1 MTDQSSTQK
10 SESKEIRKSDP
21 IDFPA
26 GLPGFETHR
35 QFNLESRSDMR
46 PFLLLRS
53 MTDSEVAL
61 PLIDC
66 QLLRASARP
75 ELTDSAAKLLGAKD
89 AGDVAPFFVLK
100 VDAGSGTITVNT
112 KAPILITA
120 ENSQGFQVIL
130 DSGNLKVDEPLTNLL
145 PEAKGS

>member
-1 MTDQSSTQK
+1 MPDQSPTQK
-10 SESKEIRKSDP
+10 LESSELRKSDP

-35 QFNLESRSDMR
+35 LFNLESRSDIR

-53 MTDSEVAL
+53 INDSDVAL

-66 QLLRASARP
+66 QLLRTSARP
-75 ELTDSAAKLLGAKD
+75 ELTDSAAKLLGAKN
-89 AGDVAPFFVLK
+89 AKEVAPFFILK
-100 VDAGSGTITVNT
+100 VDADSGSITVNT

-120 ENSQGFQVIL
+120 ENSRGFQVIL
-130 DSGNLKVDEPLTNLL
+130 DSRDLKVDEPLANLL
-145 PEAKGS
+145 PESGGQ